1 MPAGHSV
8 FLILFFKHSIWRPL
22 HQKVEF
28 VRIPNDPIEVP
39 NNYARVML
47 TNYDEDSEQ
56 FSMNG
61 DIVPRLVQQDLF
73 DHIKAELPYITNEFG
88 RSKFNSKF

>member
-1 MPAGHSV
+1 
-8 FLILFFKHSIWRPL
+8 
-22 HQKVEF
+22 
-28 VRIPNDPIEVP
+28 
-39 NNYARVML
+39 ML